1 MTVEEREKSFR
12 FSTKKEIFGTV
23 GKKMKKNK
31 QQINPLHYLPYG
43 GPELRVFG
51 LAFYIF

>member
-1 MTVEEREKSFR
+1 ML
-12 FSTKKEIFGTV
+12 STKKENFDFD
-23 GKKMKKNK
+23 GKNKKK